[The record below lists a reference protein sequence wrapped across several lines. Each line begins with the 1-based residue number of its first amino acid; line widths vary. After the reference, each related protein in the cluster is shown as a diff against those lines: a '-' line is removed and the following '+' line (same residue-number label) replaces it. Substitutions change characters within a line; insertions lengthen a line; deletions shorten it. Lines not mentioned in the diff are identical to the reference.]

1 MIRMHTCL
9 FLSLWWAPGAWIYAE
24 KKRKKKKRKKRKRK
38 KKEKKKKWGKDD
50 ENKTEK
56 NPVWAKQ
63 QKPNEQHQ
71 QQKIHLK

>member
-9 FLSLWWAPGAWIYAE
+9 FLSIWWAPGAWIYAE
-24 KKRKKKKRKKRKRK
+24 KK
-38 KKEKKKKWGKDD
+38 KWEKDD
-50 ENKTEK
+50 ENETEK

>member
-24 KKRKKKKRKKRKRK
+24 KKKN
-38 KKEKKKKWGKDD
+38 KKKWGKDD

-63 QKPNEQHQ
+63 QNPNEQHQ

>member
-1 MIRMHTCL
+1 MIKQI
-9 FLSLWWAPGAWIYAE
+9 GEI
-24 KKRKKKKRKKRKRK
+24 KKKCIYNDKNAYLSIPLLVMSTRCMNLCR
-38 KKEKKKKWGKDD
+38 EKKKWGKDD
-50 ENKTEK
+50 ENETEK